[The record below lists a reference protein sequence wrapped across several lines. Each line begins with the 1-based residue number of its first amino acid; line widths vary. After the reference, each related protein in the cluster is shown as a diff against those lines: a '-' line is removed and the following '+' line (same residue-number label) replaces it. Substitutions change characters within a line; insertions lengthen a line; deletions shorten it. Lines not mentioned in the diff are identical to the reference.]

1 MTTRTIQSL
10 VDELAQKG
18 LSTVSEDSLRQLYHL
33 PDWVSVP
40 PAFVELLNEHLS
52 TITVGPEV
60 ADRPESSEGEKPS
73 SDSTSGAGPDIFDI
87 FIGLLGGS
95 SKK

>member
-1 MTTRTIQSL
+1 MTTNTIQSL
-10 VDELAQKG
+10 VDELTAKG
-18 LSTVSEDSLRQLYHL
+18 YRSVSENDLRHAYRL
-33 PDWVSVP
+33 PPWVAVP

-60 ADRPESSEGEKPS
+60 ADSPESSGGEKNP
-73 SDSTSGAGPDIFDI
+73 SDSTSDQGPDIFDI
-87 FIGLLGGS
+87 FIDLLGGT